1 MRSRRQVAMR
11 WLRAPAK
18 INLTLRVI
26 GRRADGYHE
35 LESLVAFAG
44 LCDWIGFEP
53 GPDLVLEVVG
63 PRAVE
68 AGPVDE
74 NLVLRA
80 ARALA
85 PHVGQKL
92 GRFRLVK
99 RLPAAAGLGG
109 GSADAAAA
117 LRLLAKEARLSVD
130 DPRVRAAA
138 RATGADVLVCLHPHA
153 RMMTGV
159 GDRLGPL
166 IPLPKMFAVL
176 VNPRV
181 QAPTPKVFAALGLA
195 PGSRLESSAQIVRCA
210 WTGCGGDPGFSCLEP
225 KRPRSGGGPHSAG
238 YRRRARA
245 DWPGSRRPW
254 RRECL
259 DRERPA
265 LPCSAIAAVRLWR
278 GAFSPRNV
286 RTGGSR
292 RPPSTSS
299 AHAALRKGF
308 CLSVIGALSPRA
320 ASRQFGWA
328 GLPEPRRSVRPYDPR
343 GLSRRSPRLCLLA
356 RARGLMKAIRSR
368 FRAA

>member
-1 MRSRRQVAMR
+1 MR

-53 GPDLVLEVVG
+53 GPDLVLEVRG
-63 PRAVE
+63 PRASE
-68 AGPVDE
+68 AGPLDD

-85 PHVGQKL
+85 GHIPGVKF

-117 LRLLAKEARLSVD
+117 LRLLADEARLSVD
-130 DPRVRAAA
+130 DRRVRAAA
-138 RATGADVLVCLHPHA
+138 RGTGADVLACLRPQA

-159 GDRLGPL
+159 GDQLGPL
-166 IPLPKMFAVL
+166 IPLPKMFALL

-195 PGSRLESSAQIVRCA
+195 PGSPLESSGESFDVLGHGTAGILDFLASSRNDLEAAAVRIA
-210 WTGCGGDPGFSCLEP
+210 P
-225 KRPRSGGGPHSAG
+225 
-238 YRRRARA
+238 
-245 DWPGSRRPW
+245 
-254 RRECL
+254 
-259 DRERPA
+259 
-265 LPCSAIAAVRLWR
+265 AIAAVRQRLAQIPEAVATGMSGS
-278 GAFSPRNV
+278 GATCF
-286 RTGGSR
+286 
-292 RPPSTSS
+292 
-299 AHAALRKGF
+299 AL
-308 CLSVIGALSPRA
+308 
-320 ASRQFGWA
+320 FGD
-328 GLPEPRRSVRPYDPR
+328 RRSA
-343 GLSRRSPRLCLLA
+343 SLA
-356 RARGLMKAIRSR
+356 RRVVAAERPDWWVEATAIH
-368 FRAA
+368 

>member
-1 MRSRRQVAMR
+1 MR

-53 GPDLVLEVVG
+53 GPDLVLEVRG
-63 PRAVE
+63 PRASE
-68 AGPVDE
+68 AGPLDD

-85 PHVGQKL
+85 GHIPGVKF

-117 LRLLAKEARLSVD
+117 LRLLADEARLSVD
-130 DPRVRAAA
+130 DRRVRAAA
-138 RATGADVLVCLHPHA
+138 RGTGADVLACLRPQA

-159 GDRLGPL
+159 GDQLGPL
-166 IPLPKMFAVL
+166 IPLPKMFALL

-195 PGSRLESSAQIVRCA
+195 PGSPLESSGESFDVLGHGTAGILDFLASSRNDLDAAAVRIA
-210 WTGCGGDPGFSCLEP
+210 P
-225 KRPRSGGGPHSAG
+225 
-238 YRRRARA
+238 
-245 DWPGSRRPW
+245 
-254 RRECL
+254 
-259 DRERPA
+259 
-265 LPCSAIAAVRLWR
+265 AIAAVRQRLAQIPEAVATGMSGS
-278 GAFSPRNV
+278 GATCF
-286 RTGGSR
+286 
-292 RPPSTSS
+292 
-299 AHAALRKGF
+299 AL
-308 CLSVIGALSPRA
+308 
-320 ASRQFGWA
+320 FGD
-328 GLPEPRRSVRPYDPR
+328 RRSA
-343 GLSRRSPRLCLLA
+343 SLA
-356 RARGLMKAIRSR
+356 RRVVAAERPDWWVEATAIH
-368 FRAA
+368 

>member
-1 MRSRRQVAMR
+1 MR

-53 GPDLVLEVVG
+53 GGNLVLEVFG

-68 AGPVDE
+68 TGPVDQ

-85 PHVGQKL
+85 PHIGEKL

-130 DPRVRAAA
+130 DPRTRAAA

-153 RMMTGV
+153 RMMTGI

-166 IPLPKMFAVL
+166 IPLPRMFAVL
-176 VNPRV
+176 VNPQV

-195 PGSRLESSAQIVRCA
+195 PGSTLESSAQSLDAIGRDSGA
-210 WTGCGGDPGFSCLEP
+210 ILDFLAASRNDLE
-225 KRPRSGGGPHSAG
+225 A
-238 YRRRARA
+238 
-245 DWPGSRRPW
+245 
-254 RRECL
+254 
-259 DRERPA
+259 
-265 LPCSAIAAVRLWR
+265 AAVRIAPAIAVVRQRLAQIPEAIATGMSGSGATCFALFSDRR
-278 GAFSPRNV
+278 GA
-286 RTGGSR
+286 TMAR
-292 RPPSTSS
+292 RV
-299 AHAALRKGF
+299 L
-308 CLSVIGALSPRA
+308 
-320 ASRQFGWA
+320 ASERPGWWVEA
-328 GLPEPRRSVRPYDPR
+328 T
-343 GLSRRSPRLCLLA
+343 
-356 RARGLMKAIRSR
+356 AIN
-368 FRAA
+368 